1 MTERIEHIIN
11 HIHFDSEEEVAKALG
26 HAELLEDLT
35 SEEKN
40 DLTPEI
46 GVLDFPL
53 AFAGLIE
60 DIRGISR
67 VDQLKGRKPERL
79 YRKLCDFKAGP
90 VDKCMLYVFRCAV
103 YYAST
108 KEHDPNLL
116 KWWNW
121 KDRD

>member
-1 MTERIEHIIN
+1 M
-11 HIHFDSEEEVAKALG
+11 
-26 HAELLEDLT
+26 LEDLGT
-35 SEEKN
+35 ELMRQSATEQLQQIPGVGKRIAQ
-40 DLTPEI
+40 DLRAI
-46 GVLDFPL
+46 
-53 AFAGLIE
+53 
-60 DIRGISR
+60 GISR